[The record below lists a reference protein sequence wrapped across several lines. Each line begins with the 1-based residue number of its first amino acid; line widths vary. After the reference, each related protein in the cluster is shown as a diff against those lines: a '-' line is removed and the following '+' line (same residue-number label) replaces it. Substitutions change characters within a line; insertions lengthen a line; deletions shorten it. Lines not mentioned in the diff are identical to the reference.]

1 MKKKAQAK
9 TRNEETLRDLERA
22 IGKRIREN
30 RVRFGWTQKNLA
42 DALKLSYQQVQKYE
56 TGINRVSAGR
66 LYQIA
71 GLIGTDIGDFFEDL
85 ETVGTREGEAAKSQ
99 ILETPGNLLT
109 DDVQKALNSL
119 VKALAK
125 NVH

>member
-9 TRNEETLRDLERA
+9 TRGDATLHDLERA

-30 RVRFGWTQKNLA
+30 RIRFGWTQKNLA
-42 DALKLSYQQVQKYE
+42 DALGLSYQQVQKYE
-56 TGINRVSAGR
+56 TGINRISAGR

-71 GLIGTDIGDFFEDL
+71 GLIGTDIGDFYEDL
-85 ETVGTREGEAAKSQ
+85 ETVGTREGEAGKQQ
-99 ILETPGNLLT
+99 ILETPGSLLT